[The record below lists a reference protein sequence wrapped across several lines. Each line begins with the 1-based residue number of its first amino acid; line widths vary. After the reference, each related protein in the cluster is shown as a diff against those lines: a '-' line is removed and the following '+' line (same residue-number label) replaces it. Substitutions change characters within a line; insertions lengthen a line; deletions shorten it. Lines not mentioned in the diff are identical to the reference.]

1 VTSTAALGPVTV
13 KSITEVP
20 PTTSTV
26 ATPAAAVRHDM
37 DPAISI
43 PTTVIKGA
51 AERRALKRKP
61 ESARSSGKKD
71 RREERRTE
79 KVARREERRTEKVDR
94 REERRSERKEDK
106 KWRSPGD
113 SGKDPFEG
121 KKTHH
126 HHHHHHSEKT
136 KRRKAKQGT
145 IKFKAPQTAVT
156 GKKFTFTDMGHAEA
170 CEEHYEYKGQL
181 SPEDCAK
188 ECYNTYGCLRFSA
201 GSCSSGCRISLA
213 GANVGSSKEPADGQ
227 CVMGSGKTGC
237 MAYSIAFY
245 HEEAAGATCKYFYEE
260 KKEANTV
267 AKCAHE
273 CKNNAPCKKFSA
285 GPNCAGGC
293 RISKCGSKTH
303 ASKAKGFGSKA
314 QCKDDG
320 KCGKG
325 KDDTG
330 CAIYKVTR

>member
-1 VTSTAALGPVTV
+1 
-13 KSITEVP
+13 VP

-121 KKTHH
+121 KKT
-126 HHHHHHSEKT
+126 HHHHHSEKT

-285 GPNCAGGC
+285 GPKCGGGC